1 MVFQYLRTRGKSL
14 FTESVH
20 QQATSILSNI
30 GTLGKSEHIC
40 DWFGTFIDPQCSQIL
55 APWESL
61 NIFAIGL
68 ELLTSDGC
76 IWEGL
81 KSTRLRIPYW
91 CPPRY
96 IVPHIGKVLPLLPV
110 PEVFIVTII
119 HDMFII
125 ILSLPWLSAQSGD
138 ALLFWQSKPDCG
150 QESASGRRSP
160 PTAWTPRGKG
170 WRPETE
176 NAWYYKET
184 TILLVTLSLTRGSML
199 TLWATV
205 QMLKFCR
212 SWPNSDVAQYR

>member
-1 MVFQYLRTRGKSL
+1 MASSDLCWMVFQYLRTRGKSL

-81 KSTRLRIPYW
+81 KLMINSILREYHTDVIYRIAWIPYW

-138 ALLFWQSKPDCG
+138 ALLF
-150 QESASGRRSP
+150 
-160 PTAWTPRGKG
+160 
-170 WRPETE
+170 
-176 NAWYYKET
+176 
-184 TILLVTLSLTRGSML
+184 
-199 TLWATV
+199 
-205 QMLKFCR
+205 
-212 SWPNSDVAQYR
+212 

>member
-81 KSTRLRIPYW
+81 KSMINSILREYLVRFREYHTDVIYRIACTILMWSIGLGIPYW
-91 CPPRY
+91 CD
-96 IVPHIGKVLPLLPV
+96 L
-110 PEVFIVTII
+110 
-119 HDMFII
+119 
-125 ILSLPWLSAQSGD
+125 Q
-138 ALLFWQSKPDCG
+138 DCL
-150 QESASGRRSP
+150 
-160 PTAWTPRGKG
+160 
-170 WRPETE
+170 
-176 NAWYYKET
+176 N
-184 TILLVTLSLTRGSML
+184 TILMSAKVYWSPHR
-199 TLWATV
+199 
-205 QMLKFCR
+205 
-212 SWPNSDVAQYR
+212 